1 MTRTFVRSA
10 ALLLLALPLGAQAKT
25 ETAVLAGGC
34 FWGVDAVF
42 KHVKGVTS
50 VVSGY
55 AGGAAATA
63 DYQTVSDGQSGHAE
77 SVKINYDPS
86 VVTYGTLLKLFFSVA
101 HDPTQLNRQGPDSGP
116 QYRSAIFFSNAEQQR
131 AAQAMIAELERSKVY
146 KHPIVTQVV
155 PLQAFYP
162 AEPYH
167 QDYLARHPTQAYI
180 VYNDLPKVEHL
191 RTKYPELYREVA
203 AR

>member
-10 ALLLLALPLGAQAKT
+10 ALLLLALPLGAQGKT

-55 AGGAAATA
+55 AGGAASTA

-77 SVKINYDPS
+77 SVKISYDPS
-86 VVTYGTLLKLFFSVA
+86 AVTYGTLLKLFFSVA
-101 HDPTQLNRQGPDSGP
+101 HDPTQLNRQGPDTGP

-155 PLQAFYP
+155 PLQAFYA

-180 VYNDLPKVEHL
+180 VYNDLPKVEQL
-191 RTKYPELYREVA
+191 RTKYPELYRETA

>member
-10 ALLLLALPLGAQAKT
+10 ALLLLALPLGAQGKT

-77 SVKINYDPS
+77 SVKISYDPS

-101 HDPTQLNRQGPDSGP
+101 HDPTQLNRQGPDTGP
-116 QYRSAIFFSNAEQQR
+116 QYRSAIFFANAEQQR
-131 AAQAMIAELERSKVY
+131 AAQAMIAELERSKLY
-146 KHPIVTQVV
+146 KRPIVTQVV
-155 PLQAFYP
+155 PLQAFYA

>member
-55 AGGAAATA
+55 AGGAASTA

-77 SVKINYDPS
+77 SVKISYDPS

-101 HDPTQLNRQGPDSGP
+101 HDPTQLNRQGPDTGP

-131 AAQAMIAELERSKVY
+131 AAQAMIAELERSKLY

-155 PLQAFYP
+155 PLQAFYA

-180 VYNDLPKVEHL
+180 VYNDLPKVEQL
-191 RTKYPELYREVA
+191 RTKYPELYRETA

>member
-10 ALLLLALPLGAQAKT
+10 ALLLLALPLGAQGKT

-55 AGGAAATA
+55 AGGAASTA

-77 SVKINYDPS
+77 SVKISYDPS

-101 HDPTQLNRQGPDSGP
+101 HDPTQLNRQGPDTGP
-116 QYRSAIFFSNAEQQR
+116 QYRSAIFFANAEQQR
-131 AAQAMIAELERSKVY
+131 AAQAMIAELERSTVY

-155 PLQAFYP
+155 PLQAFYA

-180 VYNDLPKVEHL
+180 VYNDLPKVEQL
-191 RTKYPELYREVA
+191 RTKYPELYRETA